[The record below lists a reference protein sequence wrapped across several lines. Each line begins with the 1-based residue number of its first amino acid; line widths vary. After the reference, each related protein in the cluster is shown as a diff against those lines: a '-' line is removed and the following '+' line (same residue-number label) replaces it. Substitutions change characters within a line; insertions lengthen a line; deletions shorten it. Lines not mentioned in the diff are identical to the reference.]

1 MELRIKSIL
10 KQKGM
15 TAKELAEK
23 TGISQT
29 MLSYVMS
36 GTTQP
41 SVKTLEKIAQAMGVH
56 ISELFVDAPTIIVCP
71 HCLNAIYIE
80 PNANKL
86 NNTL

>member
-23 TGISQT
+23 AGISQT

-41 SVKTLEKIAQAMGVH
+41 SVKTLEKIAQTMGVH
-56 ISELFVDAPTIIVCP
+56 ISELFAGAPTIVVCP
-71 HCLNAIYIE
+71 HCLNTIYIE
-80 PNANKL
+80 TNTNKL